1 MKHTLVALRQGEA
14 NSQTYHVNANDWP
27 GSDSGG

>member
-1 MKHTLVALRQGEA
+1 MKHTLVALIEGGA
-14 NSQTYHVNANDWP
+14 NSQTYHVNANGWP